1 MGEARKAVARP
12 RAKSAAAKAVKKRT
26 EARGP
31 AEAPTPTQNPWDG
44 LLDTGDEF
52 SYGASMEVKVGG
64 KTFWPKAHATVH
76 KRPGESEEQTASRA
90 AKLVHEA
97 LNAIVAEFIKG

>member
-12 RAKSAAAKAVKKRT
+12 RAKSAAAKAVK
-26 EARGP
+26 ARKPVDAP
-31 AEAPTPTQNPWDG
+31 APTQNPWDG
-44 LLDTGDEF
+44 LLDTGDAF

-64 KTFWPKAHATVH
+64 KTFWPKAQATVH

-97 LNAIVAEFIKG
+97 LDAIVTEFIKG